1 MIRLLWGENMK
12 SINVEK
18 LVLEYMGNNVLEEVK
33 EDFIKAVVH
42 FIINENNC
50 SKYDAMRI
58 KYRFN
63 KIEDNEVLDYIKL
76 CSTYGYVIYR
86 SVIFNL
92 VEENEK
98 SKCCEAII
106 NISNIITKYV
116 TMEIDEEDLHSEM
129 EAAISNLYIS
139 DNCNKIV
146 LDKFK
151 DCKFIF

>member
-1 MIRLLWGENMK
+1 MK
-12 SINVEK
+12 NINIEK
-18 LVLEYMGNNVLEEVK
+18 LILDYVENNIMEDVK
-33 EDFIKAVVH
+33 ESFINAIVH

-50 SKYDAMRI
+50 SKYDLMRI

-63 KIEDNEVLDYIKL
+63 KIDDNKVLDYIKL
-76 CSTYGYVIYR
+76 SSIYGYIIYR

-92 VEENEK
+92 VEESMK
-98 SKCCEAII
+98 SKCCQAII

-116 TMEIDEEDLHSEM
+116 TMEIDEEELYSNM
-129 EAAISNLYIS
+129 EIAISNLYIS

-151 DCKFIF
+151 NYEFIF